1 MACVSVPALLCSGSC
16 VTANP
21 AGSQGAGE
29 GEEAQQGRG
38 KSQEGTAGLHQ
49 SLSPHSTTA

>member
-1 MACVSVPALLCSGSC
+1 MAWVSVPALLCSGSC

-38 KSQEGTAGLHQ
+38 KSQEGTASLHQ

>member
-1 MACVSVPALLCSGSC
+1 MAWVSAPALLHSGSC

-29 GEEAQQGRG
+29 REEAQQGRG
-38 KSQEGTAGLHQ
+38 KSQEGTAGLRQ